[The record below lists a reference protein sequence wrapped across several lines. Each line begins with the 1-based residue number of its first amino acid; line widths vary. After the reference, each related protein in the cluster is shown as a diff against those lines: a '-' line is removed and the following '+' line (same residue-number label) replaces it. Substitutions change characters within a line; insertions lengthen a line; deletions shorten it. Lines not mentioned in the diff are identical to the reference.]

1 MWRAVLAWLALLA
14 APALAQ
20 SAPPDCV
27 ARVTGVRA
35 AIAGAGGE
43 RPADGPA
50 WRTVTLPDNWESR
63 WPGHSGS
70 VWYRVDWRHGC
81 DGAPA
86 GQAALALESIVM
98 AGEVYLNDDLLWR
111 DASLVEPLSRSWNM
125 PRYWRLPESSVRAG
139 ANQLWIRVTGVAGQ
153 TPGLGPVHLGEPQAL
168 AREHALRWWRN
179 RTLFQVNLVISA
191 TLGALFF
198 FLWAMKPQQSS
209 HGWYALTAFF
219 WVLFC
224 ANVLAV
230 SPWPFGTTLMAARA
244 NTAALILHI
253 ACFCLFTWRF
263 GGQSWPRLEKALWLA
278 VAVMLAA
285 AIGVPDAAVAP
296 MQRTIV
302 LTMSALFFLNCLQ
315 SAIHAVRSRDREQM
329 LLAACLVVFL
339 GAALHDLLLIFKRI
353 DGDRSYIPYTSIAV
367 LVAMSAVLGLRH
379 ARGLRRIER
388 FNHELE
394 RSVAR
399 ARAELASTLAREHE
413 LALANSRL
421 QDRLEIARDLHD
433 GLGGSLVRMTA
444 AVEQAAEPLQ
454 HRQVLA
460 MLNLLRNDLRQTIDN
475 GASADM
481 TPPATPRAWIA
492 PLRHRYTQL
501 FDELGLAV
509 RWDVPA
515 AWHGAPSALQC
526 LALTRLIEE
535 ALTNV
540 VKHSRAQRVR
550 VALRQPEPGELVVE
564 IEDDGVGFDV
574 EAVRAANLSV
584 GVRSMATRL
593 ARVGGTLDIASAP
606 GRTRLLARLAT
617 PAAATIT

>member
-1 MWRAVLAWLALLA
+1 MLAWLALLA
-14 APALAQ
+14 APAMAQ
-20 SAPPDCV
+20 PDAADCV
-27 ARVTGVRA
+27 ARVLEVRSA
-35 AIAGAGGE
+35 QAGPGGE

-50 WRTVTLPDNWESR
+50 WRTVSLPDDWDSR
-63 WPGHSGS
+63 WPQYSGA
-70 VWYRVDWRHGC
+70 VWYRIDWRHGC
-81 DGAPA
+81 GGAPA
-86 GQAALALESIVM
+86 GQAALAVESIVM
-98 AGEVYLNDDLLWR
+98 AGEIHLNDDLLWR

-125 PRYWRLPESSVRAG
+125 PRYWRLPQSSVRDG
-139 ANQLWIRVTGVAGQ
+139 FNTLWIRVTGVAGQ
-153 TPGLGPVHLGEPQAL
+153 TPGLGPVHLGEPEAL
-168 AREHALRWWRN
+168 LRDHEMREWRN
-179 RTLFQVNLVISA
+179 RTLFLVNLVISA

-198 FLWAMKPQQSS
+198 FLWAMQPRQSS
-209 HGWYALTAFF
+209 HGWYALTALF

-244 NTAALILHI
+244 NTVALTLHI

-263 GGQSWPRLEKALWLA
+263 AGQSWPRLEKALWCA

-285 AIGVPDAAVAP
+285 AIGVPDTAVAT
-296 MQRTIV
+296 MQRVIV
-302 LTMSALFFLNCLQ
+302 LTVSALFYLNCLQ
-315 SAIHAVRSRDREQM
+315 FAVHAVRSRDREQM
-329 LLAACLVVFL
+329 LLAACLVIFL
-339 GAALHDLLLIFKRI
+339 GAALHDLLLILKLI
-353 DGDRSYIPYTSIAV
+353 GGLSVIPYTSVAV
-367 LVAMSAVLGLRH
+367 LVGMSAVLGLRH
-379 ARGLRRIER
+379 ARGVRRIER

-394 RSVAR
+394 ISVGR
-399 ARAELASTLAREHE
+399 ARAELATTLAREHE

-444 AVEQAAEPLQ
+444 AVEQAGEPLRN
-454 HRQVLA
+454 RQVLS

-481 TPPATPRAWIA
+481 TPPATPREWIA

-501 FDELGLAV
+501 FDELDVAV
-509 RWDVPA
+509 RWDVPG
-515 AWHGAPSALQC
+515 AWDGTPSALQC

-540 VKHSRAQRVR
+540 VKHSRARRVG
-550 VALRQPEPGELVVE
+550 VTLRQPAHGQLELE

-574 EAVRAANLSV
+574 DAVRRANLSV
-584 GVRSMATRL
+584 GVRSMATRI

-606 GRTRLLARLAT
+606 GCTRLCARLSLPQ
-617 PAAATIT
+617 PASAAIT

>member
-1 MWRAVLAWLALLA
+1 MLAWLALLA
-14 APALAQ
+14 APAMAQ
-20 SAPPDCV
+20 PDAADCV
-27 ARVTGVRA
+27 ARVLEVRA
-35 AIAGAGGE
+35 AQAGPGGE

-50 WRTVTLPDNWESR
+50 WRTVSLPDDWDSR
-63 WPGHSGS
+63 WPQYSGA
-70 VWYRVDWRHGC
+70 VWYRIDWRHGC
-81 DGAPA
+81 GGAPA
-86 GQAALALESIVM
+86 GQAALAVESIVM
-98 AGEVYLNDDLLWR
+98 AGEIHLNDDLLWR

-125 PRYWRLPESSVRAG
+125 PRYWRLPQSSVRDG
-139 ANQLWIRVTGVAGQ
+139 LNTLWIRVTGVAGQ
-153 TPGLGPVHLGEPQAL
+153 TPGLGPAHLGEPEAL
-168 AREHALRWWRN
+168 LRDHEMREWRN

-198 FLWAMKPQQSS
+198 FLWAMQPRQSS
-209 HGWYALTAFF
+209 HGWYALTALF

-244 NTAALILHI
+244 NTVALTLHI

-263 GGQSWPRLEKALWLA
+263 AGQSWPRLEKALWFA

-285 AIGVPDAAVAP
+285 AIGVPDTAVAT
-296 MQRTIV
+296 MQRVIV
-302 LTMSALFFLNCLQ
+302 LAVSALFYLNCLQ
-315 SAIHAVRSRDREQM
+315 FAVHAVRSRDREQM
-329 LLAACLVVFL
+329 LLAVCLVIFL
-339 GAALHDLLLIFKRI
+339 GAALHDLLLVLKLI
-353 DGDRSYIPYTSIAV
+353 GGLSLIPYTS
-367 LVAMSAVLGLRH
+367 VAALAGMSAVLGLRH
-379 ARGLRRIER
+379 ARGVRRIER

-394 RSVAR
+394 ISVGR
-399 ARAELASTLAREHE
+399 ARAELATTLAREHE

-444 AVEQAAEPLQ
+444 AVEQAGEPLRN
-454 HRQVLA
+454 RQVLS

-481 TPPATPRAWIA
+481 TPPATPREWIA

-501 FDELGLAV
+501 FDELGVAV
-509 RWDVPA
+509 RWDVPG
-515 AWHGAPSALQC
+515 AWDGTPSALQC

-540 VKHSRAQRVR
+540 VKHSRARRVG
-550 VALRQPEPGELVVE
+550 VTLRQPAHGQLELE

-574 EAVRAANLSV
+574 DAVRRANLSV
-584 GVRSMATRL
+584 GVRSMATRI
-593 ARVGGTLDIASAP
+593 ARVGGALDIASAP
-606 GRTRLLARLAT
+606 GRTRLCARLSLPQ
-617 PAAATIT
+617 PASAAIT